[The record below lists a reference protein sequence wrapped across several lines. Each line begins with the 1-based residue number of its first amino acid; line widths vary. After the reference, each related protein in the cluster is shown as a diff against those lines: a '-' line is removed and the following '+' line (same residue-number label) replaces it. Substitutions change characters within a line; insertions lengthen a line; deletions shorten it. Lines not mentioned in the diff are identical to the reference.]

1 MDFFQKFVDIQ
12 AIENQ
17 YSMHKVMTIKIKDFF
32 SNLVTFTEEIL
43 NENFFFCAVISRK
56 FISFN
61 FY

>member
-17 YSMHKVMTIKIKDFF
+17 YSMHKEMTIKIKDFF

-43 NENFFFCAVISRK
+43 NENFFFVL
-56 FISFN
+56 
-61 FY
+61 